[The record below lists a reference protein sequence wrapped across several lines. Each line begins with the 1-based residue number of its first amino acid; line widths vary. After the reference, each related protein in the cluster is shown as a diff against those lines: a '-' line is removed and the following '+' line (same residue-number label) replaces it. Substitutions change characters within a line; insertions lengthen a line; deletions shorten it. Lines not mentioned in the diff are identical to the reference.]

1 LATVIDSLLIE
12 LGLDSSKFDKAQKK
26 SVEELRKFDE
36 ANQRTSNNIQRN
48 SKETARGFEKS
59 RDALISFGIAAFS
72 TSAFTGFVK
81 TMTAGNAELGRNS
94 QLFGMSSRELDAWG
108 NVLKNVGGTADDFQG
123 SLQALQSG
131 VAGIKLGDAQILTPL
146 ARLGAL
152 GSIDINKG
160 TVDIFKLSDAL
171 KRFKEANGEQLTY
184 SLAQQ
189 LGIDK
194 NTFMILMQGSDAVHK
209 LYNESYKLSGVNE
222 KNTESAKR
230 FQEKIASLSMSLGG
244 LKNQIMDS
252 LYPSL
257 NTVINQTTEGV
268 QKFTEWDKSVDGAGT
283 KTVVFAGILGVLSR
297 ALALLGLTAA
307 TQGAIITGTFTKIST
322 ALAAIATSWRAL
334 TGIGLMTYSGKA
346 GESQEVLDEQYR
358 KATQTPGNYGIKTT
372 ETEAAKSRA
381 ASGQGSRSYRN
392 SNPGNIK
399 YGEWAKA
406 HGAIGADKDNFAIF
420 PTMEAG
426 AAAQTELINKKRRQG
441 LNTLRKLIYGTKDV
455 KGWLGSGEDLKDAPD
470 YLADLSKKTKIDPDA
485 PIQRYQVESI
495 RKAQE
500 AHEGMIGPKIP
511 EGMTGATA
519 TAPVAAG
526 TTNNNV
532 QTSIN
537 AVNIHTAAT
546 DPDGIAKDINKAI
559 QNNSLINAGI
569 VGNR

>member
-1 LATVIDSLLIE
+1 MATVIDSLLIE

-36 ANQRTSNNIQRN
+36 ANQKTSKNIQRT
-48 SKETARGFEKS
+48 SKETAQGFEKS

-72 TSAFTGFVK
+72 TSAFTSFVS
-81 TMTAGNAELGRNS
+81 TMTAGNAALGRNS
-94 QLFGMSSRELDAWG
+94 QLFGMSARELDAWG
-108 NVLKNVGGTADDFQG
+108 SVLKNVGGTADDFQG

-131 VAGIKLGDAQILTPL
+131 VAGIKLGDAKILTPL

-189 LGIDK
+189 LGVDK

-222 KNTESAKR
+222 KNTESAKK
-230 FQEKIASLSMSLGG
+230 FQEKLATLSMSIGT
-244 LKNQIMDS
+244 LKNQVMDA

-257 NTVINQTTEGV
+257 NKVINQTTTGV
-268 QKFTEWDKSVDGAGT
+268 QRFTEWDKSVDGAGT
-283 KTVVFAGILGVLSR
+283 KTIVFAGTLGVLSR
-297 ALALLGLTAA
+297 ALAVLGISAA
-307 TQGAIITGTFTKIST
+307 TQGAIITGTFTRISS
-322 ALAAIATSWRAL
+322 AILAIATSWRAV
-334 TGIGLMTYSGKA
+334 TGIGLMTYSGEA

-358 KATQTPGNYGIKTT
+358 KATKTPNDYGIKTK
-372 ETEAAKSRA
+372 ETEAAKARA
-381 ASGQGSRSYRN
+381 SSGQGSRSYRN

-399 YGEWAKA
+399 YGEWAKS
-406 HGAIGADKDNFAIF
+406 HGATGADQDNFAIF

-426 AAAQTELINKKRRQG
+426 VAAQTELINKKRRQG

-470 YLADLSKKTKIDPDA
+470 YLADLSKKTKMNPDEE
-485 PIQRYQVESI
+485 IKLFQVESI

-500 AHEGMIGPKIP
+500 AHEGMIGPK
-511 EGMTGATA
+511 A
-519 TAPVAAG
+519 TAPVGSG

>member
-1 LATVIDSLLIE
+1 MATVIDSLLIE

>member
-1 LATVIDSLLIE
+1 MATVIDSLLIE

-36 ANQRTSNNIQRN
+36 ANQKTSKNIQRT
-48 SKETARGFEKS
+48 SKETAQGFEKS

-81 TMTAGNAELGRNS
+81 TMTAGNAALGRNS
-94 QLFGMSSRELDAWG
+94 QLFNMSARELDAWG

-131 VAGIKLGDAQILTPL
+131 VAGIKLGDAKILTPL

-189 LGIDK
+189 LGVDK

-257 NTVINQTTEGV
+257 N
-268 QKFTEWDKSVDGAGT
+268 

-426 AAAQTELINKKRRQG
+426 AAAQTELINQKRRKG
-441 LNTLRKLIYGTKDV
+441 LNTLRKLIYGTDNV
-455 KGWLGSGEDLKDAPD
+455 KGWLGSGEDLKDAPA
-470 YLADLSKKTKIDPDA
+470 YLADVSKKTGINPDA
-485 PIQRYQVESI
+485 EIQKYQVESI

-500 AHEGMIGPKIP
+500 AHEGMVGPR
-511 EGMTGATA
+511 A
-519 TAPVAAG
+519 TAPVGSG
-526 TTNNNV
+526 TIIT
-532 QTSIN
+532 
-537 AVNIHTAAT
+537 
-546 DPDGIAKDINKAI
+546 
-559 QNNSLINAGI
+559 
-569 VGNR
+569 

>member
-1 LATVIDSLLIE
+1 MATVIDSLLIE

-36 ANQRTSNNIQRN
+36 ANQKTSKNIQRT
-48 SKETARGFEKS
+48 SKETAQGFEKS

-81 TMTAGNAELGRNS
+81 TMTAGNAALGRNS
-94 QLFGMSSRELDAWG
+94 QLFNMSARELDAWG

-131 VAGIKLGDAQILTPL
+131 VAGIKLGDAKILTPL

-189 LGIDK
+189 LGVDK

-372 ETEAAKSRA
+372 ETEAAKARA

-426 AAAQTELINKKRRQG
+426 AAAQTELINQKRRKG
-441 LNTLRKLIYGTKDV
+441 LNTLRKLIYGTDNV
-455 KGWLGSGEDLKDAPD
+455 KGWLGSGEDLKDAPA
-470 YLADLSKKTKIDPDA
+470 YLADVSKKTGINPDA
-485 PIQRYQVESI
+485 EIQKYQVESI

-500 AHEGMIGPKIP
+500 AHEGMIGPR
-511 EGMTGATA
+511 A
-519 TAPVAAG
+519 TAPVGSG